1 MQGLPEIAK
10 GVLIG
15 LGAAVPIGPVNVEI
29 ARRTLRGGWAAGVA
43 LGLGAVSVDVTY
55 AVLSTLSLGRLFDH
69 AMVRWPVTIGG
80 IILLSYLGVQC
91 LRTAWSTT
99 QRAEIN
105 DASSAP
111 PSHAAALRSGYLLGL
126 LMTFLNPMTLMFWFV
141 ALPTISAGTIAVD
154 GARPLMFLCV
164 GVFTGTIGWVLT
176 FTATLALLGQF
187 RRDLWLLLAD
197 TAGGVTLLTF
207 ALAAFLRSIGPLL

>member
-29 ARRTLRGGWAAGVA
+29 ARRTLRSGWAAGVA

-69 AMVRWPVTIGG
+69 AIVRWPVTIGG
-80 IILLSYLGVQC
+80 IILLTYLGVQC

-99 QRAEIN
+99 KRQDIDDRSTSPSRA
-105 DASSAP
+105 AT
-111 PSHAAALRSGYLLGL
+111 LRSGYLLGL

-141 ALPTISAGTIAVD
+141 ALPTISGTIAVD
-154 GARPLMFLCV
+154 GARPLMLLCL
-164 GVFTGTIGWVLT
+164 GVFTGTIAWVLT

-197 TAGGVTLLTF
+197 TAGGVTLLSF

>member
-29 ARRTLRGGWAAGVA
+29 ARRTLRHGWTAGVA

-69 AMVRWPVTIGG
+69 AFVRWPVTIGG
-80 IILLSYLGVQC
+80 IILLTYLGVQC
-91 LRTAWSTT
+91 LRTAWATT
-99 QRAEIN
+99 TSRPVIDETSARAG
-105 DASSAP
+105 S
-111 PSHAAALRSGYLLGL
+111 LRSGYLLGL

-154 GARPLMFLCV
+154 GARPLMLLCV
-164 GVFTGTIGWVLT
+164 GVFTGTIAWVLT

-197 TAGGVTLLTF
+197 TAGGVTLLSF